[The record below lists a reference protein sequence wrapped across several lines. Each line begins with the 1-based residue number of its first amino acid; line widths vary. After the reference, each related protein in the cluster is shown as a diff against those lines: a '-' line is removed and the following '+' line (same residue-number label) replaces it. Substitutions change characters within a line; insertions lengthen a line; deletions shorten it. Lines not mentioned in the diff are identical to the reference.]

1 MKKSTGRR
9 FVRSYPDLQYTPI
22 WKNRILFQLYHYC
35 LYHAGWARRRWN
47 GEIFR
52 AGEFPMSQARCAKE
66 LGCSRTTVEQYLKKL
81 EKLGMIR
88 LSTSFKGTRVSLVSE
103 DEIFALYPPPAQ
115 EDDEETEQDRD
126 NFWDE
131 PPAEQPLAAAP
142 AYRPPMVMQPECD
155 QVSEDFQKLWMA
167 YPFERRTRRQEAEAL
182 FRSAVTQGA
191 DLRAFMDCLERDRY
205 TTTWLSD
212 NGKWIPGIVKW
223 LGQEGWREF
232 INPIPTEDELWTT
245 ER

>member
-1 MKKSTGRR
+1 MKRAKRR

-66 LGCSRTTVEQYLKKL
+66 LGCSRSTVERYLKEL
-81 EKLGMIR
+81 ARLGMIR
-88 LSTSFKGTRVSLVSE
+88 LSTSFKGTKVCLVSE
-103 DEIFALYPPPAQ
+103 DEIFALYPPPLQ
-115 EDDEETEQDRD
+115 EDVDDEEDTEQDEEERGEEQSAWQPPEAPPVSQPSERD
-126 NFWDE
+126 QIS
-131 PPAEQPLAAAP
+131 A
-142 AYRPPMVMQPECD
+142 
-155 QVSEDFQKLWMA
+155 DFQKLWLA
-167 YPFERRTRRQEAEAL
+167 YPYERRTRRQEAETL

-191 DLRAFMDCLERDRY
+191 NLQALMECLERDRC
-205 TTTWLSD
+205 TVTWLSD

-232 INPIPTEDELWTT
+232 IKPIIKKDELWTS
-245 ER
+245 E